1 MAITFDY
8 RTQILIAFLLVLLM
22 LLMLPARAETAEFG
36 NAGQISWAAATLHD
50 YSRFQKKFS
59 DYISHRIHNATLMG
73 ENKSIPTLD
82 NLLKVTGFN
91 IRSYTS
97 QAPYQQTDNQEDAEC
112 LSLQNIQA
120 KILPFIEVSY
130 SLSNTIALEL
140 RGHLNQFSNRKQ
152 SAGRADDNYEYTLF
166 FGPSLYAGNPGD
178 PTRMYTQ
185 FGLGYNIIDFSG
197 EDISVDCP
205 PSLGTGFSLGFK
217 RHKSDIRIGYN
228 HFNSL
233 SDTSSHP
240 GLHVDP
246 DVSSIF
252 LFVTYNFDS

>member
-1 MAITFDY
+1 MAITLDY
-8 RTQILIAFLLVLLM
+8 KTQILIAFLLVLFM
-22 LLMLPARAETAEFG
+22 LLLMPARAETAESG
-36 NAGQISWAAATLHD
+36 NAGQISWASPTLND
-50 YSRFQKKFS
+50 YSRFQKKWS
-59 DYISHRIHNATLMG
+59 DFISHRMHTAAIMR
-73 ENKSIPTLD
+73 ENRTMFTLD
-82 NLLKVTGFN
+82 NLLKVCGFH

-97 QAPYQQTDNQEDAEC
+97 QAPYQQTVNQEDAES

-152 SAGRADDNYEYTLF
+152 SLSRADDNYEYTLF
-166 FGPSLYAGNPGD
+166 FGPSLYAGSPGD

-185 FGLGYNIIDFSG
+185 FGLGYNVIESSG

-228 HFNSL
+228 HFNAL
-233 SDTSSHP
+233 SDTSSQR
-240 GLHVDP
+240 GLHEDS